1 MVFFEKTFP
10 APNSLKIEYDK
21 TDGKYNQ
28 QDVLEQLYRD
38 FKNKCYICESK
49 GIESINI
56 EHFAPHKKM
65 NKIRKF
71 NWSNLFWAC
80 SHCNKIKS
88 DKESFLNCIVKDEKI
103 DTKIKYLLNDD
114 LTENKVVVE
123 AIDTD
128 TKTKNTT
135 ELLKEV
141 YNGTSQQNKFQAR
154 EKRNKLYDELSD
166 FTSLLLKYFRTED
179 VLKKEDLL
187 LSIKNELSNKS
198 EFTAFKRWIVR
209 INSTYKELE
218 QYIKD

>member
-10 APNSLKIEYDK
+10 SPHSLEIEYNK
-21 TDGKYNQ
+21 IDGKYNQ
-28 QDVLEQLYRD
+28 QDVLDQLYRD
-38 FKNKCYICESK
+38 FKNKCYICESQ
-49 GIESINI
+49 GIEAINI

-88 DKESFLNCIVKDEKI
+88 DKESFLNCIVKDENI

-179 VLKKEDLL
+179 VLKKDDLL
-187 LSIKNELSNKS
+187 VSIKNELSNKS

-209 INSTYKELE
+209 SDLKYDHLK
-218 QYIKD
+218 QYIID

>member
-10 APNSLKIEYDK
+10 SPLSLEIEYNK
-21 TDGKYNQ
+21 TDGNYNQ
-28 QDVLEQLYRD
+28 QDVLTQLHID

-56 EHFAPHKKM
+56 EHFAPHKKI

-71 NWSNLFWAC
+71 NWSNLFLAC

-88 DKESFLNCIVKDEKI
+88 DKESFLNCIVKDENI
-103 DTKIKYLLNDD
+103 DTKIKYFLNDD
-114 LTENKVVVE
+114 LIDNKVVVE
-123 AIDTD
+123 AINTD
-128 TKTKNTT
+128 IRTQNTT

-141 YNGTSQQNKFQAR
+141 YNGTSLQNKFQAR
-154 EKRNKLYDELSD
+154 AKRNKLYDELSE

-179 VLKKEDLL
+179 TLKKEDLL
-187 LSIKNELSNKS
+187 INIKSELSNKS

-209 INSTYKELE
+209 SDLKYDHLK
-218 QYIKD
+218 QYIID

>member
-10 APNSLKIEYDK
+10 APSSLEIEYNK
-21 TDGKYNQ
+21 IDGKYNQ
-28 QDVLEQLYRD
+28 QDVLDQLYRD
-38 FKNKCYICESK
+38 FKNKCYICESQ
-49 GIESINI
+49 GIEAINI
-56 EHFAPHKKM
+56 EHFAPHKKI

-88 DKESFLNCIVKDEKI
+88 DKEDFLNCILKDENI

-114 LTENKVVVE
+114 LIDNKVVVE
-123 AIDTD
+123 AINTD
-128 TKTKNTT
+128 IRTQNTT
-135 ELLKEV
+135 ELLKAI
-141 YNGTSQQNKFQAR
+141 YNGTSSQNKFQAR

-179 VLKKEDLL
+179 VLKKDDLL
-187 LSIKNELSNKS
+187 VSIKNELSNKS

-209 INSTYKELE
+209 SDLKYDHLK
-218 QYIKD
+218 QYIID

>member
-10 APNSLKIEYDK
+10 APNSLDIEYNK

-28 QDVLEQLYRD
+28 EDVLEQLYID
-38 FKNKCYICESK
+38 FKNKCYLCESK

-56 EHFAPHKKM
+56 EHFAPHKKI

-88 DKESFLNCIVKDEKI
+88 DKEDFLNCIVKDENI
-103 DTKIKYLLNDD
+103 DIKIKYLLNDD
-114 LTENKVVVE
+114 LIENKVVIE

-128 TKTKNTT
+128 VKTQNTT
-135 ELLKEV
+135 KLLREI
-141 YNGTSQQNKFQAR
+141 YNGSTTQNKFQAR

-166 FTSLLLKYFRTED
+166 FTSLLLKYIRTED
-179 VLKKEDLL
+179 TLKKEDLL
-187 LSIKNELSNKS
+187 VNIKRELSNES
-198 EFTAFKRWIVR
+198 QFTAFKRWIIR
-209 INSTYKELE
+209 TNSKYTELE
-218 QYIKD
+218 QYILD